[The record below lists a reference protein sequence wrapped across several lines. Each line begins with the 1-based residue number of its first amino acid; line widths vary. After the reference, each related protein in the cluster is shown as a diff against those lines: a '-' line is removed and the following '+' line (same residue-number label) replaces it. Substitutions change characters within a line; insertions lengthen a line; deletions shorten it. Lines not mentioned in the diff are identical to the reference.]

1 MAGISKIVAITLL
14 LNMNIVVLTYE
25 PTHEVFMFKC
35 ESETRTEQVC
45 DYLSTH
51 SVLRQDVDYYRS
63 IATDSRYRDGYMVHK
78 VVDIGRLKP

>member
-35 ESETRTEQVC
+35 ESETQTKTVFN
-45 DYLSTH
+45 YLSTH
-51 SVLRQDVDYYRS
+51 SVLRQDIDRYRS
-63 IATDSRYRDGYMVHK
+63 VATDSEYKDGYMVYK
-78 VVDIGRLKP
+78 VVNVRRLRP